1 MKRFL
6 ALFLAVITVLT
17 MAGCNATGDAT
28 TTTAPETTAAPVTE
42 PPKVIKTVVANG
54 ASEYAIIRGDSAS
67 ESDIAQAVRL
77 RAAIEEATGA
87 SLTLGT
93 DWIKRD
99 TEVPATGLEIVVGD
113 TNRPQTVEARSTVLR
128 ERDFGIFFTGDR
140 VTIVGGSDEATTRAV
155 DYFLANCID
164 AAAKTISFEEG
175 YTYIEAYQ
183 YPLGNVTLDGVSLR
197 EFTIVTPANATLVE
211 KSAALALNDYFLAQG
226 GFSLPTAD
234 DSAAPAAHELLI
246 GATNREASKKYD
258 ATTYGDMEYLLV
270 AEGGSVVLRGS
281 GYQLGGSIGALA
293 AMMKGEKGAD
303 VAVTLPKDGKVAK
316 FAFADKATNA
326 VLMIGDGMGELQ
338 ISLALSKDLDHFTA
352 RDFPNQGYAKTYSA
366 SDSVTDSAASGT
378 ALSSGY
384 KTINRYLGMTPKLAT
399 PMNIRELAAS
409 KGARTAVVTTDALT
423 GATPAAFTVH
433 VKDRDSTAE
442 IVKQQRA
449 LEDIQYLVG
458 KETGGVTSL
467 VKNGRE
473 ALRTIANGESET
485 FFIMIEEAYIDKHSH
500 SNAGD
505 DVVTTVKQLN
515 DMTTYLS
522 QFIFLHP
529 STALIVTADHECGG
543 IKQRADGTFMF
554 TSTNHTGVNV
564 PVAAI
569 GPGTEFFNGATVN
582 NIEIAKFMGKIW
594 GEENLGG

>member
-6 ALFLAVITVLT
+6 ALFLAVITVFA
-17 MAGCNATGDAT
+17 MVGCNGAGDT

-54 ASEYAIIRGDSAS
+54 ASEYSIIRGDSAS
-67 ESDIAQAVRL
+67 ESDVAQAIRVRTG
-77 RAAIEEATGA
+77 IEEATGV

-99 TEVPATGLEIVVGD
+99 TEVPATGLEIVVGA
-113 TNRPQTVEARSTVLR
+113 TNRPQSVDPLTNLLR
-128 ERDFGIFFTGDR
+128 ERDFGIFFEGDR
-140 VTIVGGSDEATTRAV
+140 VAIVGGSDEATARAV

-164 AAAKTISFEEG
+164 TANKSISFEEG
-175 YTYIEAYQ
+175 FSYIEAYQ

-197 EFTIVTPANATLVE
+197 DFTIVTPKNATLVE

-226 GFSLPTAD
+226 GFSLAMVDDSTAPTAN
-234 DSAAPAAHELLI
+234 ELLI
-246 GATNREASKKYD
+246 GATSREASKKYD
-258 ATTYGDMEYLLV
+258 ATTYGDMEYLLT
-270 AEGGSVVLRGS
+270 AEGTSVVMRGN
-281 GYQLGGSIGALA
+281 GYQLGGSLGALVA
-293 AMMKGEKGAD
+293 LMKGEAGAD
-303 VAVTLPKDGKVAK
+303 IAVTLPKDGKVQK

-338 ISLALSKDLDHFTA
+338 ISLALSQDLDHFTA

-366 SDSVTDSAASGT
+366 SDAVTDSAASGT

-384 KTINRYLGMTPKLAT
+384 KTINRYLGITPRGESL
-399 PMNIRELAAS
+399 MNIRELAAS

-449 LEDIQYLVG
+449 LTDIQYLAG
-458 KETGGVTSL
+458 KESGGTGVL
-467 VKNGRE
+467 VQNGRE
-473 ALRTIANGESET
+473 ALRTIANGESDT

-500 SNAGD
+500 SNAGN
-505 DVVTTVKQLN
+505 DVVKTVKQLN

-569 GPGTEFFNGATVN
+569 GPGTEFFRGATVN